1 MTITQVLQQ
10 KTKSSK
16 RHW

>member
-1 MTITQVLQQ
+1 MLITQVLQQ
-10 KTKSSK
+10 NSKSSK